1 MGEKEPLF
9 LSTLLGWV
17 DLKVAGMSAIGSVIS
32 LLLCV
37 TSVVGHCHIYGFGGG
52 LLIHN
57 CITFYDKNQCKMV
70 VIGAVPFSL
79 VTGCISKSPSQSA
92 QQQSDA

>member
-52 LLIHN
+52 S
-57 CITFYDKNQCKMV
+57 FD
-70 VIGAVPFSL
+70 P
-79 VTGCISKSPSQSA
+79 
-92 QQQSDA
+92 